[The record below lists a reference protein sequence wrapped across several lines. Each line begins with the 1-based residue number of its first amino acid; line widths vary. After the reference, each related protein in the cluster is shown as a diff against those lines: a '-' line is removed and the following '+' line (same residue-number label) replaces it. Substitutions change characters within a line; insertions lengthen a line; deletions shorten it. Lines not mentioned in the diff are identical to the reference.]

1 MGPALG
7 AESGLGSACGG
18 ALGRSCSGDRGAGQG
33 LGQAGVRIEGVRVN
47 TNLLRPMHVEVDP
60 EFQRARSEEKE
71 QIKALNDKFASF
83 IDKVSPCS
91 LFSCCLGE
99 RGGLLWL
106 CEPRG
111 HLHVASSSPK
121 PTALAGF
128 PGAGEKFLTV
138 CHNSRCMN
146 HV

>member
-1 MGPALG
+1 MGAALG

-60 EFQRARSEEKE
+60 EFQRARSDEKE

-91 LFSCCLGE
+91 LFSGCLGE
-99 RGGLLWL
+99 RGGCSGCVSHGDTFMLRLPPQNPQHWL
-106 CEPRG
+106 DSLGLVR
-111 HLHVASSSPK
+111 SS
-121 PTALAGF
+121 
-128 PGAGEKFLTV
+128 
-138 CHNSRCMN
+138 
-146 HV
+146 